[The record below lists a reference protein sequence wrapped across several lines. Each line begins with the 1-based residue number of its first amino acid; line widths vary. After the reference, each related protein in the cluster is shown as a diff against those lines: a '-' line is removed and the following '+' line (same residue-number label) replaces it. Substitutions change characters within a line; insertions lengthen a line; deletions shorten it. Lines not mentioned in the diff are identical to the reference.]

1 MGHYRPLNHLAEWE
15 IRLVCPIQPNFFI
28 EANPNP
34 FYQEITYDM
43 RLILTHSIKK
53 FLVIRDHLLPLTNY
67 LVNGQYAQV
76 QPIASKFAERSI

>member
-34 FYQEITYDM
+34 FYQEISCDKGSSTSANELSRQWAVRPGTAH
-43 RLILTHSIKK
+43 RL
-53 FLVIRDHLLPLTNY
+53 
-67 LVNGQYAQV
+67 
-76 QPIASKFAERSI
+76 